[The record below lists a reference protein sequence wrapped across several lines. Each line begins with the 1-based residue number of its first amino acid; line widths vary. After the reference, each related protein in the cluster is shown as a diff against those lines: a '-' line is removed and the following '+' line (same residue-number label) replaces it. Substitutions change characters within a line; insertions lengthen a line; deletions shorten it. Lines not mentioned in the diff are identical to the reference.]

1 MNSYFSGMPLKL
13 KEKNI
18 SNKRAGKEEGGLFSQ
33 ANKSNKFLKS
43 QLAG

>member
-18 SNKRAGKEEGGLFSQ
+18 SNKRAGAKKDGCFRRLTNLISF
-33 ANKSNKFLKS
+33 
-43 QLAG
+43 